1 MREGDGMNLT
11 QLLNGGTFV
20 SEKGYS
26 ASNNAFAHGD
36 ELYKQI
42 RSLTPGQTIQ
52 GEVLD
57 RTGSEVQIKVSGDV
71 VLNAR
76 VDQSIH
82 LEPGQNIIFEVRSN
96 GKALSLSPLFTNVSA
111 DINVLKAID
120 MSGLPVNQTTISM
133 TEQMMK
139 AGMPVNRN
147 ALSHMFREIN
157 SYPEAKPEDIVSL
170 HKLGMAVN
178 EENLQQVISYR
189 NLSHALTDGIKQVIE
204 ALPQAIDEMVS
215 QGDYKGVFELYRA
228 LGFNLSDVTEVQAE
242 NVLPDSNNT
251 ELPFGLNTEQ
261 KGALENV
268 ELPIND
274 NTEQRTDDILNNLN
288 QKPFIGGDN
297 ELNMGSVSEGIEAQE
312 KTVEL
317 RTPDTAVSN
326 SAESQ
331 ELQKILQ
338 QDDPYQKT
346 EFLHHSEGRIRE
358 LSQTLV
364 KHLKQQWTIQPE
376 QVEKP
381 ENIEQLYRNLDRQLK
396 AIKGVLEA
404 AGHENGA
411 AYKAAINLSG
421 NIDFMNQLNQMYT
434 YVQLPLQLQHAQ
446 ARGELYVYTNKRN
459 LAAKDG
465 QVSAL
470 LHLDMENLGPLD
482 VYVTMKDAKV
492 NTNFCVA
499 DEEILVFL
507 EQHMNLLT
515 ERLQKRGYDCKC
527 TMRTREVEQTG
538 MAGDGHKNSGI
549 APLLQEGEM
558 ILSQH
563 AFDVRT

>member
-36 ELYKQI
+36 EIYKQI

-157 SYPEAKPEDIVSL
+157 SYPEAKPEDIVNL

-288 QKPFIGGDN
+288 QKPFIGGDH

-364 KHLKQQWTIQPE
+364 KYLKQQWTIQPE

-396 AIKGVLEA
+396 AIKGVLEV

>member
-157 SYPEAKPEDIVSL
+157 SYPEAKPEDIVNL
-170 HKLGMAVN
+170 HKLGMVVN

-204 ALPQAIDEMVS
+204 ALPQVIDEMVS

-228 LGFNLSDVTEVQAE
+228 LGFHLSEVTEVQAE

>member
-204 ALPQAIDEMVS
+204 ALPQVIDEMVS

-228 LGFNLSDVTEVQAE
+228 LGFHLSEVTEVQAE

-507 EQHMNLLT
+507 EQHMNFLT

-549 APLLQEGEM
+549 APLLQEDEM

>member
-42 RSLTPGQTIQ
+42 RGLTPGQTIQ

-157 SYPEAKPEDIVSL
+157 SYPEAKPEDIVNL
-170 HKLGMAVN
+170 HKLGMVVN

-228 LGFNLSDVTEVQAE
+228 LGFHLSDVTEVQAE

-364 KHLKQQWTIQPE
+364 KYLKQQWTIQPE

>member
-36 ELYKQI
+36 EIYKQI

-157 SYPEAKPEDIVSL
+157 SYPEAKPEDIVNL

-364 KHLKQQWTIQPE
+364 KYLKQQWTIQPE

>member
-228 LGFNLSDVTEVQAE
+228 LGFNLSDVIEVQAE

-549 APLLQEGEM
+549 APLLQEDEM

>member
-36 ELYKQI
+36 EIYKQI

-120 MSGLPVNQTTISM
+120 MSGLPVNKTTISM

-157 SYPEAKPEDIVSL
+157 SYPEAKPEDIVNL

-204 ALPQAIDEMVS
+204 ALPQVIDEMVS

-228 LGFNLSDVTEVQAE
+228 LGFHLSEVTEVQAE

-364 KHLKQQWTIQPE
+364 KYLKQQWTIQPE

-411 AYKAAINLSG
+411 AYKAVINLSG

>member
-204 ALPQAIDEMVS
+204 ALPQVIDEMVS

-228 LGFNLSDVTEVQAE
+228 LGFHLSEVTEVQAE

-549 APLLQEGEM
+549 APLLQEDEM

>member
-204 ALPQAIDEMVS
+204 ALPQVIDEMVS

-228 LGFNLSDVTEVQAE
+228 LGFNLSDVIEVQAE

-549 APLLQEGEM
+549 APLLQEDEM

>member
-204 ALPQAIDEMVS
+204 ALPQVIDEMVS

-228 LGFNLSDVTEVQAE
+228 LGFHLSEVTEVQAE

>member
-204 ALPQAIDEMVS
+204 ALPQAIGEMVS

-364 KHLKQQWTIQPE
+364 KYLKQQWTIQPE

-549 APLLQEGEM
+549 APLLQEDEM

>member
-204 ALPQAIDEMVS
+204 ALPQVIDEMVS

-228 LGFNLSDVTEVQAE
+228 LGFHLSEVTEVQAE

-459 LAAKDG
+459 LTAKDG

>member
-204 ALPQAIDEMVS
+204 ALPQVIDEMVS

-228 LGFNLSDVTEVQAE
+228 LGFHLSEVTEVQAE

-364 KHLKQQWTIQPE
+364 KYLKQQWTIQPE

-549 APLLQEGEM
+549 APLLQEDEM

>member
-157 SYPEAKPEDIVSL
+157 SYPEAKPEDIVNL

-364 KHLKQQWTIQPE
+364 KYLKQQWTIQPE

-396 AIKGVLEA
+396 ALKGVLEA

>member
-228 LGFNLSDVTEVQAE
+228 LGFNLSDVIEVQAE

-507 EQHMNLLT
+507 EQHMNFLT

-549 APLLQEGEM
+549 APLLQEDEM

>member
-364 KHLKQQWTIQPE
+364 KYLKQQWTIQPE

-549 APLLQEGEM
+549 APLLQEDEM

>member
-42 RSLTPGQTIQ
+42 RGLTPGQTIQ

-228 LGFNLSDVTEVQAE
+228 LGFHLSDVTEVQAE

-364 KHLKQQWTIQPE
+364 KYLKQQWTIQPE

>member
-157 SYPEAKPEDIVSL
+157 SYPEAKPEDIVNL

-549 APLLQEGEM
+549 APLLQEDEM

>member
-364 KHLKQQWTIQPE
+364 KYLKQQWTIQPE

-507 EQHMNLLT
+507 EQHMNFLT

-549 APLLQEGEM
+549 APLLQEDEM

>member
-157 SYPEAKPEDIVSL
+157 SYPEAKPEDIVNL

-204 ALPQAIDEMVS
+204 ALPQVIDEMVS

-549 APLLQEGEM
+549 APLLQEDEM

>member
-228 LGFNLSDVTEVQAE
+228 LGFHLSEVTEVQAE

-549 APLLQEGEM
+549 APLLQEDEM

>member
-228 LGFNLSDVTEVQAE
+228 LGFHLSEVTEVQAE

-507 EQHMNLLT
+507 EQHMNFLT

-549 APLLQEGEM
+549 APLLQEDEM

>member
-204 ALPQAIDEMVS
+204 ALPQVIDEMVS

-507 EQHMNLLT
+507 EQHMNFLT

-549 APLLQEGEM
+549 APLLQEDEM

>member
-157 SYPEAKPEDIVSL
+157 SYPEAKPEDIVNL

-204 ALPQAIDEMVS
+204 ALPQVIDEMVS

-228 LGFNLSDVTEVQAE
+228 LGFNLSDVIEVQAE

-364 KHLKQQWTIQPE
+364 KYLKQQWTIQPE

>member
-157 SYPEAKPEDIVSL
+157 SYPEAKPEDIVNL

-204 ALPQAIDEMVS
+204 ALPQVIDEMVS

-228 LGFNLSDVTEVQAE
+228 LGFHLSEVTEVQAE

>member
-204 ALPQAIDEMVS
+204 ALPQVIDEMVS

-228 LGFNLSDVTEVQAE
+228 LGFHLSEVTEVQAE

-317 RTPDTAVSN
+317 LTPDTAVSN

-507 EQHMNLLT
+507 EQHMNFLT

-549 APLLQEGEM
+549 APLLQEDEM

>member
-139 AGMPVNRN
+139 VGMPVNRN

-157 SYPEAKPEDIVSL
+157 SYPEAKPEDIVNL

-204 ALPQAIDEMVS
+204 ALPQVIDEMVS

-228 LGFNLSDVTEVQAE
+228 LGFHLSEVTEVQAE

-364 KHLKQQWTIQPE
+364 KYLKQQWTIQPE

-396 AIKGVLEA
+396 AIKGVLEV

>member
-157 SYPEAKPEDIVSL
+157 SYPEAKPEDIVNL

-228 LGFNLSDVTEVQAE
+228 LGFNLSDVIEVQAE

-507 EQHMNLLT
+507 EQHMNFLT

>member
-157 SYPEAKPEDIVSL
+157 SYPEAKPEDIVNL

-228 LGFNLSDVTEVQAE
+228 LGFNLSDVIEVQAE

-507 EQHMNLLT
+507 EQHMNFLT

-549 APLLQEGEM
+549 APLLQEDEM

>member
-157 SYPEAKPEDIVSL
+157 SYPEAKPEDIVNL

-189 NLSHALTDGIKQVIE
+189 NFSHALTDGIKQVIE
-204 ALPQAIDEMVS
+204 ALPQVIDEMVS

-228 LGFNLSDVTEVQAE
+228 LGFHLSEVTEVQAE

-507 EQHMNLLT
+507 EQHMNFLT

-549 APLLQEGEM
+549 VPLLQEGEM

>member
-20 SEKGYS
+20 PEKGYS

-204 ALPQAIDEMVS
+204 ALPQVIDEMVS

-228 LGFNLSDVTEVQAE
+228 LGFHLSEVTEVQAE

-507 EQHMNLLT
+507 EQHMNFLT

-549 APLLQEGEM
+549 APLLQEDEM

>member
-36 ELYKQI
+36 EIYKQI

-157 SYPEAKPEDIVSL
+157 SYPEAKPEDIVNL

-364 KHLKQQWTIQPE
+364 KYLKQQWTIQPE

-446 ARGELYVYTNKRN
+446 SRGELYVYTNKRN

>member
-157 SYPEAKPEDIVSL
+157 SYPEAKPEDIVNL

-204 ALPQAIDEMVS
+204 ALPQVIDEMVS

-228 LGFNLSDVTEVQAE
+228 LGFHLSEVTEVQAE

-364 KHLKQQWTIQPE
+364 KYLKQQWTIQPE

>member
-204 ALPQAIDEMVS
+204 ALPQVIDEMVS

-228 LGFNLSDVTEVQAE
+228 LGFRLSEVTEVQAE

-268 ELPIND
+268 ELPING

>member
-204 ALPQAIDEMVS
+204 ALPQVIDEMVS

-364 KHLKQQWTIQPE
+364 KYLKQQWTIQPE

-549 APLLQEGEM
+549 APLLQEDEM

>member
-36 ELYKQI
+36 EIYKQI

-157 SYPEAKPEDIVSL
+157 SYPEAKPEDIVNL

-364 KHLKQQWTIQPE
+364 KYLKQQWTIQPE

-404 AGHENGA
+404 TGHENGA

>member
-1 MREGDGMNLT
+1 MNLT

-204 ALPQAIDEMVS
+204 ALPQVIDEMVS

-228 LGFNLSDVTEVQAE
+228 LGFHLSEVTEVQAE

-507 EQHMNLLT
+507 EQHMNFLT

-549 APLLQEGEM
+549 APLLQEDEM

>member
-157 SYPEAKPEDIVSL
+157 SYPEAKPEDIVNL

-189 NLSHALTDGIKQVIE
+189 NLSHALTDGINQVIE

-507 EQHMNLLT
+507 EQHMNFLT

-549 APLLQEGEM
+549 APLLQEDEM

>member
-157 SYPEAKPEDIVSL
+157 SYPEAKPEDIVNL

-189 NLSHALTDGIKQVIE
+189 NFSHALTDGIKQVIE

-228 LGFNLSDVTEVQAE
+228 LGFNLSDVIEVQAE

>member
-1 MREGDGMNLT
+1 MNLT

-42 RSLTPGQTIQ
+42 RGLTPGQTIQ

-157 SYPEAKPEDIVSL
+157 SYPEAKPEDIVNL

-364 KHLKQQWTIQPE
+364 KYLKQQWTIQPE

-396 AIKGVLEA
+396 AIKGVLEV